1 MIRYTGAMAT
11 KANKRGVSREQWIQA
26 GLDVLNESGVDSV
39 TIHHLARK
47 LGVSRSGFYWHF
59 KNRGA
64 LLDALLEDWA
74 RLSTEVITENV
85 EVLALNPVTRLM
97 RTAEM
102 VLDYS
107 LASYEIALRHW
118 ALQDN
123 KAARA
128 VRAATKVRLDFV
140 RQAFAE
146 LGFKGEDLEMR
157 AMLYAAYTTWESPMF
172 GHISKKRRRAMIKE
186 RIKLLTRSD

>member
-1 MIRYTGAMAT
+1 MAT
-11 KANKRGVSREQWIQA
+11 KATKRGVSREQWIQS
-26 GLDVLNESGVDSV
+26 GLDVLNESGVDNV

-64 LLDALLEDWA
+64 LLDALLDDWV
-74 RLSTEVITENV
+74 RLSTEVVTENV
-85 EVLALNPVTRLM
+85 EVLALDPVNRLTRA
-97 RTAEM
+97 AEM

-118 ALQDN
+118 ALQD
-123 KAARA
+123 KKVARR
-128 VRAATKVRLDFV
+128 VKAATKLRLDFV

-146 LGFKGEDLEMR
+146 LGFTGEKLETR
-157 AMLYAAYTTWESPMF
+157 AMLYAAYTTWESPTF
-172 GHISKKRRRAMIKE
+172 GHISRKRRRAMIKE
-186 RIKLLTRSD
+186 WIVLLTRTD

>member
-1 MIRYTGAMAT
+1 MVT
-11 KANKRGVSREQWIQA
+11 KAAKRGVSREQWIQA
-26 GLDVLNESGVDSV
+26 GLDVLNESGVDNV

-64 LLDALLEDWA
+64 LLDALLADWV

-85 EVLALNPVTRLM
+85 EVLALDPVTRLT

-118 ALQDN
+118 ALQDK

-128 VRAATKVRLDFV
+128 VRTATRVRLDFV

-146 LGFKGEDLEMR
+146 LGLTGESLEMR

-172 GHISKKRRRAMIKE
+172 GNISRKRRRAMIEE
-186 RIKLLTRSD
+186 RIKLLTRTD

>member
-1 MIRYTGAMAT
+1 MAT
-11 KANKRGVSREQWIQA
+11 KTKKRGVSREQWIHA
-26 GLDVLNESGVDSV
+26 GLDVLNESGVDNV

-64 LLDALLEDWA
+64 LLDALLEDWV
-74 RLSTEVITENV
+74 RLSTEVVTENV
-85 EVLALNPVTRLM
+85 EVLALDPVSRLT
-97 RTAEM
+97 RTAEI

-128 VRAATKVRLDFV
+128 VKAATKVRLDFV
-140 RQAFAE
+140 REAFAE
-146 LGFKGEDLEMR
+146 LGFKGDELEMR

-172 GHISKKRRRAMIKE
+172 GHISKKRRRAMIEE
-186 RIKLLTRSD
+186 RTRLLTRSD

>member
-1 MIRYTGAMAT
+1 M
-11 KANKRGVSREQWIQA
+11 
-26 GLDVLNESGVDSV
+26 DVLNESGVDSV

-59 KNRGA
+59 RNRAA
-64 LLDALLEDWA
+64 LLDALLNDWT

-85 EVLALNPVTRLM
+85 EILALDPVSRLT

-118 ALQDN
+118 ALQD
-123 KAARA
+123 KVAARA

-172 GHISKKRRRAMIKE
+172 GYISKKRRRAMIRE
-186 RIKLLTRSD
+186 RMKLLTQSD